1 MNGGEVIF
9 TFKGNTDDVEKKTKS
24 LGTSLGTLLKGSVV
38 FSAVQ
43 KGINAV
49 SQSLDGAISRVD
61 TLNNFPRV
69 MSNLG
74 IDAKASEKSIRKLS
88 DGITGLPTTLDS
100 AVSAVQRFTTA
111 NNDVEKSTDYFLAF
125 NNAVLAG
132 GASAEIQA
140 SALEQLSQMYAT
152 GTIDAQGWRSVMTA
166 MPAQLQQVASSMGYT
181 SMAVGGDFYEA
192 LQKGKISMDD
202 MMQAMVKLN
211 TEGVGNYASFAEQ
224 AKGAT
229 DGIQTSLTNLKTAV
243 TRGVA
248 NAIDTLN
255 KSLEE
260 NNLPNISEII
270 QMSAEKAGK
279 ALAKITDIIKQIMP
293 YVAQAYQ
300 WGQKHQGLLK
310 TLTGVVLGF
319 VGAFK
324 VAKLVSFISKS
335 KEIATIIK
343 VVGGSFKVLKAVIM
357 GVTTV
362 VKLLGIA
369 ITANPIGI
377 IIAIIVAVVAAFVLL
392 WNKCEGFR
400 NFFIGMWEGIKS
412 AFGTVVDWIK
422 QRVEDIKSFFTETIP
437 NAFNNFVSFLA
448 SIPEKIKAFIDKI
461 PYYIGYA
468 IGWVIGK
475 GILLAEKIKNFFT
488 VTIPNAI
495 NTFLTNIT
503 NFFTVTIPNLINN
516 FIEFVKTLPERI
528 ANFFTNIWNKIVEF
542 GQNVWTWVTTKV
554 PEIINNIVTFF
565 KELPGKIWT
574 WLTDTISKIGMWISN
589 MKTKVKTGIKQVV
602 QSVINKFKELPGK
615 LLNVG
620 KNIVEGLWNG
630 IKNAKDWL
638 VKKIKSFAK
647 GITDGLKD
655 ALGIHSPSKVT
666 FEMGVFMDKGFINGM
681 EDMQP
686 EIQKTID
693 GMFDLSPSLYGNT
706 SANLSPNVSL
716 VVNNNIEQDPLGQM
730 VSKVKTF
737 SGGAKNDY
745 NWGSGLS

>member
-1 MNGGEVIF
+1 
-9 TFKGNTDDVEKKTKS
+9 
-24 LGTSLGTLLKGSVV
+24 
-38 FSAVQ
+38 
-43 KGINAV
+43 
-49 SQSLDGAISRVD
+49 
-61 TLNNFPRV
+61 
-69 MSNLG
+69 
-74 IDAKASEKSIRKLS
+74 
-88 DGITGLPTTLDS
+88 
-100 AVSAVQRFTTA
+100 
-111 NNDVEKSTDYFLAF
+111 
-125 NNAVLAG
+125 
-132 GASAEIQA
+132 
-140 SALEQLSQMYAT
+140 
-152 GTIDAQGWRSVMTA
+152 
-166 MPAQLQQVASSMGYT
+166 
-181 SMAVGGDFYEA
+181 MA
-192 LQKGKISMDD
+192 
-202 MMQAMVKLN
+202 
-211 TEGVGNYASFAEQ
+211 
-224 AKGAT
+224 
-229 DGIQTSLTNLKTAV
+229 
-243 TRGVA
+243 
-248 NAIDTLN
+248 
-255 KSLEE
+255 
-260 NNLPNISEII
+260 
-270 QMSAEKAGK
+270 
-279 ALAKITDIIKQIMP
+279 
-293 YVAQAYQ
+293 
-300 WGQKHQGLLK
+300 
-310 TLTGVVLGF
+310 
-319 VGAFK
+319 
-324 VAKLVSFISKS
+324 SFISKS

-377 IIAIIVAVVAAFVLL
+377 IITVIAAVVAAFVLL

-422 QRVEDIKSFFTETIP
+422 QRVEDIKNFFTETIP

-574 WLTDTISKIGMWISN
+574 WLQNTITKFGTFISN
-589 MKTKVKTGIKQVV
+589 LKTKAVNGIKKVANNIV
-602 QSVINKFKELPGK
+602 NGFKELPQK
-615 LLNVG
+615 MLNVG

-630 IKNAKDWL
+630 IKNAKDWVL
-638 VKKIKSFAK
+638 KKVKGFAK
-647 GITDGLKD
+647 GISDGLKD

-706 SANLSPNVSL
+706 STNLSPNVSL

-745 NWGSGLS
+745 NWGSGL